1 MQQRWRKA
9 EEFIERF
16 ILLKNQSLMM
26 KLCIFSSFL
35 VIFPVLS
42 VGIISYNRSSIEM
55 ENELRQYS
63 GQVIDQVES
72 HIEYYLQDFEITSL
86 KIINSPELSIL
97 LKSDKSD
104 KVVESARNT
113 LKNAAYSRADISNI
127 TVLVEDDIVIDTLGI
142 RNYYPSTKIRE
153 EYWYS
158 SVPLN
163 GMTMLVTRTLK
174 LKNKEQPVISLVRR
188 LYNPKTLLPV
198 GMLIIDINFR
208 RIEEISNKVTISRN
222 GYFFILDSK
231 GHYVY
236 HPDYSKLGKKVEF
249 SQLSQLQNHESNTQ
263 ILKND
268 RMDFVTYTYSPN
280 IGWSFFTAVPYKD
293 LTGGIIQIGR
303 TIVMTII
310 ISLMIAYT
318 VGFGFATSLI
328 RPIRRLQKFMKE
340 VEIGNLSGRVP
351 VESKDEIG
359 QLSAGFNNTVEKLSN
374 LLEEVY
380 VSKLKETE
388 MSLKQKE
395 IEIKMLQSQMNPHFL
410 YNSLETIRGMALE
423 ERQENI
429 AIMSYSLAK
438 LLRYNLK
445 NDSSTVSLGEEI
457 MFCKTYLQIQKFRF
471 EDRFEYELSIPKWAM
486 DLQVVKFSL
495 QPLVENCFVHAFGQS
510 FQKFRITISVIPH
523 SESTYL
529 IRVEDT
535 GTGIPN
541 HKLAELTRKLEQ
553 KTTNS
558 DGKHIGLLNIHQ
570 RIHYVFGAEYGLT
583 ISSQMGS
590 GTVVEMHL
598 PMKEITEGRGI
609 E

>member
-1 MQQRWRKA
+1 MQKRWRKT
-9 EEFIERF
+9 EDFIERY

-35 VIFPVLS
+35 VILPVLS
-42 VGIISYNRSSIEM
+42 VGIISYNRSSVEL
-55 ENELRQYS
+55 ENELRQSS

-86 KIINSPELSIL
+86 KIINSPELSSL
-97 LKSDKSD
+97 LKSGKSD
-104 KVVESARNT
+104 DVVEAARKT
-113 LKNAAYSRADISNI
+113 LKDASYSRADISNI
-127 TVLVEDDIVIDTLGI
+127 TVLVEDDIAIDTLGI

-174 LKNKEQPVISLVRR
+174 LKNIEQPVISLVRR

-249 SQLSQLQNHESNTQ
+249 SQLSQLQNNESSTQ

-268 RMDFVTYTYSPN
+268 RKDFVTYTYSPN

-303 TIVMTII
+303 TIVLTII
-310 ISLMIAYT
+310 ISLMIAYS

-351 VESKDEIG
+351 VESNDEIG

-374 LLEEVY
+374 LLEQVY

-445 NDSSTVSLGEEI
+445 NNSSTVSLGEEVR
-457 MFCKTYLQIQKFRF
+457 FCETYLQIQKFRF
-471 EDRFEYELSIPKWAM
+471 EDRFEYELIIPEWAM

-510 FQKFRITISVIPH
+510 FQKFRITISVIPL

-535 GTGIPN
+535 GAGIPN
-541 HKLAELTRKLEQ
+541 HKLDELTRKLEQ

-558 DGKHIGLLNIHQ
+558 DGKHIGILNVHQ

-583 ISSQMGS
+583 IRSQMGS
-590 GTVVEMHL
+590 GTVVEMQL
-598 PMKEITEGRGI
+598 PMQEITGGEI

>member
-1 MQQRWRKA
+1 MQKRWRKA
-9 EEFIERF
+9 EDFIERY

-35 VIFPVLS
+35 VILPVLS
-42 VGIISYNRSSIEM
+42 VGIISYNRSSVEL
-55 ENELRQYS
+55 ENELRQSS

-86 KIINSPELSIL
+86 KIINSPELSGL
-97 LKSDKSD
+97 LKSGKSGD
-104 KVVESARNT
+104 VVEAARKT
-113 LKNAAYSRADISNI
+113 LKDASYSRADISNI
-127 TVLVEDDIVIDTLGI
+127 TVLVEDDIAIDTLGI

-174 LKNKEQPVISLVRR
+174 LKNIEQPVISLVRR

-249 SQLSQLQNHESNTQ
+249 SQLSQLQNNESSTQ

-268 RMDFVTYTYSPN
+268 RKDFVTYTYSPN

-293 LTGGIIQIGR
+293 ITGGIIQIGR

-310 ISLMIAYT
+310 ISLMIAYS

-351 VESKDEIG
+351 VESNDEIG

-429 AIMSYSLAK
+429 AIISYSLAK

-457 MFCKTYLQIQKFRF
+457 RFCKTYLQIQKFRF
-471 EDRFEYELSIPKWAM
+471 EDRFEYELIIPEWAM
-486 DLQVVKFSL
+486 NLQVVKFSL

-510 FQKFRITISVIPH
+510 FQKFRITISVIPL
-523 SESTYL
+523 SEFTYL

-535 GTGIPN
+535 GAGIPN
-541 HKLAELTRKLEQ
+541 YILDDLTRKIEN

-558 DGKHIGLLNIHQ
+558 DGKHIGILNVHQ

-583 ISSQMGS
+583 IRSQMGY
-590 GTVVEMHL
+590 GTVVEMQL
-598 PMKEITEGRGI
+598 PMQEITRGEI